1 MHLEV
6 TNGIFLFL
14 FYLERTHKH
23 TCLHAR
29 THASTHTCLLMRCYK
44 NFSFF
49 SPLKNY
55 RSFALASLL
64 DVFFPPII
72 MESLPGHFFSLF
84 FIWSNYRWRGKR
96 CFFPPPSLFFS
107 PSCLSFSPLRAF
119 KGALTTAFLLGTCLK
134 GSPQHVVSSDH
145 PLWLLFVG
153 INKPSSQG

>member
-64 DVFFPPII
+64 DGFFPPII

-96 CFFPPPSLFFS
+96 CFFSS
-107 PSCLSFSPLRAF
+107 PLSFLFSFLPIFLSPACIQR
-119 KGALTTAFLLGTCLK
+119 
-134 GSPQHVVSSDH
+134 SSHHCILIRDMSER
-145 PLWLLFVG
+145 LSAACGVL
-153 INKPSSQG
+153 